1 MNGGKL
7 RHGVEVRFEF
17 IEFRAYWHGRLNRSD
32 LIDRFGVS
40 QTQASQDFKAYQ
52 ELAPHNLTYDSVE
65 KTYRCANTFKPAFLD
80 LSAEGYLTQLL
91 RIGTGTLE
99 PVSSWLRTIPTFHVS
114 PTPAQVIRP
123 EILRAINQALEQA
136 QAVEVQYQSMNVPQP
151 SWCLIEPHAYAFDG
165 FRWHVRA
172 FCRRDEAFKDFL
184 LSRVIST
191 RDNDQPSPATS
202 SGAQDVDWNTAVTMV
217 IAPHPGLSEG
227 QRQAIRLDYGM
238 DAEDRIQITVQK
250 SMLNYAVMRLG
261 LDTDPSAR
269 RPQDQQIVLL
279 NRDEIL
285 GRQATAGSSRNF
297 HEGI

>member
-1 MNGGKL
+1 MTSGKL

-52 ELAPHNLTYDSVE
+52 ELAPDNLAYDGVE
-65 KTYRCANTFKPAFLD
+65 KTYRCARSFKPRFLN
-80 LSAEGYLTQLL
+80 LSAEGYLTLL
-91 RIGTGTLE
+91 LAIGTLE
-99 PVSSWLRTIPTFHVS
+99 PASSWLRTIPPFHVS
-114 PTPAQVIRP
+114 PTPARVIRP

-136 QAVEVQYQSMNVPQP
+136 QAVEIQYQSMSTPQP
-151 SWCLIEPHAYAFDG
+151 SWRWIEPHAYAFDG
-165 FRWHVRA
+165 LRWHVRA
-172 FCRRDEAFKDFL
+172 FCRRDGAFKDFL

-191 RDNDQPSPATS
+191 RDGDQPSPATS
-202 SGAQDVDWNTAVTMV
+202 TGAQDVDWYTEVTLV
-217 IAPHPGLSEG
+217 IAPHPELSEG
-227 QRQAIRLDYGM
+227 QKQAVRLDYGM
-238 DAEDRIQITVQK
+238 DVQGRAKITVQK
-250 SMLNYAVMRLG
+250 SMLYYALRRLG

-285 GRQATAGSSRNF
+285 GRQATVGEQQEFR
-297 HEGI
+297 

>member
-1 MNGGKL
+1 MFGGKL

-40 QTQASQDFKAYQ
+40 QTQASQDLKAYQ
-52 ELAPHNLTYDSVE
+52 ELAPSNLCYDGVD
-65 KTYRCANTFKPAFLD
+65 KTYRCAKTFTPRFFD
-80 LSAEGYLTQLL
+80 LSADSYLAPLL
-91 RIGTGTLE
+91 AMHLGTLE
-99 PVSSWLRTIPTFHVS
+99 PTSSWLRTIPPFHVS
-114 PTPAQVIRP
+114 PTPARAICP
-123 EILRAINQALEQA
+123 EILRSINQAREYA
-136 QAVEVQYQSMNVPQP
+136 RAIEIKYQSMSNPQP
-151 SWCLIEPHAYAFDG
+151 SWRWIEPHAYAFDG
-165 FRWHVRA
+165 LRWHVRA
-172 FCRRDEAFKDFL
+172 LCRRDGVFKDFL
-184 LSRVIST
+184 LSRIMST

-238 DAEDRIQITVQK
+238 DAEDRNQITVQK
-250 SMLNYAVMRLG
+250 SMLNYAVRRLG
-261 LDTDPSAR
+261 LDTDPLAR

-285 GRQATAGSSRNF
+285 GRMATAGSSRNF